1 MIKRKV
7 LHSFIGVALG
17 LLLGFIV
24 ANWTGVRVSAVTHDI
39 NGGDPSLVVGDEG
52 KAFSDHSQVSEEMRS
67 SILLAAS
74 HAALPDDASPQQ
86 SAGTEKPAEQ
96 VFKNIQ
102 SLKGLPASQLYATMN
117 FMKVSL
123 GVKCDHC
130 HVRTADG
137 KWNWESDDK
146 PAKQFTRR
154 MIQLTVESNK
164 IAFGGRTQVSCYTCH
179 RGKTDPVNL
188 PPISLAAED
197 QKPNAATTKNGAPVN
212 AKPAAVDE
220 LPTVDMVMNKYAE
233 ATGGNRAVENF
244 KTQFV
249 KGTFSEHLLPTSP
262 LEIYM
267 AAPNKMLAI
276 ITTPKGTLLQ
286 GYNGATGWT
295 GNGKEARELSG
306 ASLVQLKRRADFYG
320 DWKLK
325 EQFTRMRV
333 AGKEKIN
340 DREAYV
346 LTGRT
351 VDNRTERLYFDT
363 QTGLLLRRVAYT
375 ETMIG
380 MIPEATDFE
389 DYRQVGGV
397 KIPFT
402 RRSAQLDGFEASTL
416 KFLEVKFNVPVDDAK
431 FNLPAAQ
438 K

>member
-1 MIKRKV
+1 MIKRIV
-7 LHSFIGVALG
+7 VHGFGVVVLG
-17 LLLGFIV
+17 LTLGFFV
-24 ANWTGVRVSAVTHDI
+24 ANYVVAGAHDRAENSTVSFVED
-39 NGGDPSLVVGDEG
+39 
-52 KAFSDHSQVSEEMRS
+52 VSSAEL
-67 SILLAAS
+67 SIVQTQNKS
-74 HAALPDDASPQQ
+74 V
-86 SAGTEKPAEQ
+86 EKPAEQ

-117 FMKVSL
+117 FMKASL
-123 GVKCDHC
+123 GVKCDYC

-146 PAKQFTRR
+146 PAKQVTRR

-179 RGKTDPVNL
+179 RGNTDPINL

-197 QKPNAATTKNGAPVN
+197 QKPNAATAKNVAN
-212 AKPAAVDE
+212 ATAKPSAVDE
-220 LPTVDMVMNKYAE
+220 LPTVDVILNRHAE
-233 ATGGNRAVENF
+233 ATGGKRAVENF

-249 KGTFSEHLLPTSP
+249 KGTLSAHQLPSSPPEISP

-267 AAPNKMLAI
+267 AAPNKMLAS

-286 GYNGATGWT
+286 GYNGATGWM

-306 ASLVQLKRRADFYG
+306 ASLVRLKRRADFYA
-320 DWKLK
+320 DWKLR
-325 EQFTRMRV
+325 EQFARLRV
-333 AGKEKIN
+333 AGKERIN
-340 DREAYV
+340 DHEAYV

-351 VDNRTERLYFDT
+351 VDSRLERLYFDT

-375 ETMIG
+375 ETIIG
-380 MIPEATDFE
+380 MIPEAMDFE
-389 DYRQVGGV
+389 DYREVDGV
-397 KIPFT
+397 KIPFI

-416 KFLEVKFNVPVDDAK
+416 KFMEVKFNVPINDTK